1 MVHADEWRV
10 GLCVIAEG
18 RAMRCCLD
26 VFLQQ
31 VTVTPDVAFG
41 FTFVMLMVSF
51 VYVHP
56 GVWLGMSPSKKSR
69 NIQKAERS

>member
-51 VYVHP
+51 
-56 GVWLGMSPSKKSR
+56 
-69 NIQKAERS
+69 I